1 MANQTIPKIEY
12 SSLAVTGS
20 GERFPVRRVYCVG
33 RNYAEH
39 SKEMGGTGKEEPFF
53 FAKPA
58 DAILNVASGTVG
70 QMPYPTATNNLH
82 HEIELV
88 LVLSAGGKDLT
99 VAQAAD
105 CIWGYAIGLDMT
117 RRDLQAIAK
126 KAGRPWETAKAFDY
140 SAPISEVLPAAN
152 IDSLSSGNIS
162 LKVNGEL
169 RQQGDLSDM
178 IWQPA
183 EALSYLS
190 TLFELKAGDLLFTG
204 TPAGVG
210 AVQRGDLLTAE
221 ISGIGSLELKIV

>member
-1 MANQTIPKIEY
+1 MTNQAIPKIEY
-12 SSLAVTGS
+12 STLAVNGS
-20 GERFPVRRVYCVG
+20 GARFPVRRVYCVG

-39 SKEMGGTGKEEPFF
+39 SKEMGGSGKEVPFF

-58 DAILNVASGTVG
+58 DAILNVADGSVG
-70 QMPYPTATNNLH
+70 EMPYPSVTQNLH

-88 LVLSAGGKDLT
+88 LVLSSGGKNLT
-99 VAQAAD
+99 VEQAAD

-117 RRDLQAIAK
+117 RRDLQAEAK
-126 KAGRPWETAKAFDY
+126 KAGRPWEVSKAFDY
-140 SAPISEVLPAAN
+140 SAPISEVKPIASVGNLDN
-152 IDSLSSGNIS
+152 GNIS

-210 AVQRGDLLTAE
+210 AVQVGDSLTAE
-221 ISGIGSLELKIV
+221 IDGLGKLELKIV